1 MLPCNVN
8 KWINQVPLWGRTHLW
23 LDRRSGNG
31 SFNWH
36 IPLFLFWIGSQ
47 AWWSRNCLTWWSVDV
62 KAAAVRLGA
71 RSITAA
77 ACSAQFGDKL
87 LLSGEQ
93 KTCPHQSCSQKAS
106 PSSWFWLLVYKTPNG
121 LAVLCTSEKKCVWW
135 EATRLPHFSADVWLD
150 AHSPLTFLWVR
161 KRCFFPHAGFCVSTP
176 HLTHHFT

>member
-1 MLPCNVN
+1 MAALIGTSHCFCSGLAVKPDGVETVWHDDQLMWRQQQSDWELGPLLLQPAPLSSETNCCCQVN
-8 KWINQVPLWGRTHLW
+8 K
-23 LDRRSGNG
+23 
-31 SFNWH
+31 
-36 IPLFLFWIGSQ
+36 
-47 AWWSRNCLTWWSVDV
+47 
-62 KAAAVRLGA
+62 
-71 RSITAA
+71 
-77 ACSAQFGDKL
+77 
-87 LLSGEQ
+87 

-135 EATRLPHFSADVWLD
+135 EATRLPHFSADIWLD